1 MRYLLYSLFL
11 ISSLTYSQIE
21 KKVANFHKI
30 TVFDQISVE
39 LISSNENKVEL
50 SGINSDIVE
59 VVNRNGE
66 LKIRMP
72 LLRLM
77 NGNQVKAK
85 IFYTNLDAVEANEGS
100 QIFSNAVFKGN
111 VFDIIAKEGA
121 RIEIRLEVFKATV
134 KIVSG
139 GIVSIEGTVKY
150 QDISITAGAIYHA
163 KDFISEQTT
172 ISINAGGEA
181 VIFATESVES
191 KCRAGG
197 DIMIYG
203 NPKQVNKDIFAG
215 GNIRIIE

>member
-121 RIEIRLEVFKATV
+121 RIEIRLDVFKATV

>member
-121 RIEIRLEVFKATV
+121 RIEIRLDVFKATV

-139 GIVSIEGTVKY
+139 GIVSIEGSVKN